1 MGFDEVLNMFLPK
14 KGLSMEEI
22 KKYLRK
28 PQTVDSRSHLMQ
40 GVRLG
45 KIRENFSDNNKK
57 FRTMHNKEEQAL
69 KDISDNYYKIVGD
82 YARAY
87 QDYLTTHADLSAS
100 VEQCMVDC
108 AENNNPQVDNW
119 ANKSKS
125 CIAGCKLKGVQ
136 VLKCKN
142 TYKGLQGDTAK
153 KCKDLVKEHCDAGSI
168 HPGKSRTFV
177 KNSDNADDYDT
188 TLADGCCECGGGGG
202 GKPTAYV
209 NGTVTRN
216 CDDVATAL
224 GDSEMKG
231 FCESAGNGTSLTLG
245 DGRTITFS
253 ASNNANFVNEYG
265 KVKRKNDAAMTEVNK
280 LKKKI
285 NVLTTTR
292 DKLRGTI
299 AGEEDTLDQNLKE
312 FEEKYAKLQMYG
324 DGGKDYTSI
333 AQYTTTLNKRSSE
346 ELKFYMW
353 SVLAI
358 VLIITVIS
366 NFKKKAA

>member
-14 KGLSMEEI
+14 KGLSMDEI

-28 PQTVDSRSHLMQ
+28 PQTVDTRSHLMQ
-40 GVRLG
+40 GVRLAN
-45 KIRENFSDNNKK
+45 IRENFSDNNQK
-57 FRTMHNKEEQAL
+57 FRTMHTKEEKVL
-69 KDISDNYYKIVGD
+69 TDLSDNYYKIVGD

-87 QDYLTTHADLSAS
+87 QDYLQTHADLSAS

-119 ANKSKS
+119 ANKSKA

-142 TYKGLQGDTAK
+142 TYKGLQGDTSK
-153 KCKDLVKEHCDAGSI
+153 KCKDLVKDHCDAGSI

-177 KNSDNADDYDT
+177 TNADNADDYDT

-202 GKPTAYV
+202 GKPTARV
-209 NGTVTRN
+209 NGTVTKN
-216 CDDVATAL
+216 CSEVANAI
-224 GDSEMKG
+224 GDSEMKT
-231 FCESAGNGTSLTLG
+231 FCTSAGSGSTLTRNGK
-245 DGRTITFS
+245 TITFS
-253 ASNNANFVNEYG
+253 ASKNANFVNEYA
-265 KVKRKNDAAMTEVNK
+265 KVKATNDAAMVEVNK

-285 NVLTTTR
+285 NTLTTTR
-292 DKLRGTI
+292 DKLKGSI

-312 FEEKYAKLQMYG
+312 FEEKYAKLQSYG
-324 DGGKDYTSI
+324 DSGKDWTSI
-333 AQYTTTLNKRSSE
+333 AQHTASLNRRNSE

>member
-14 KGLSMEEI
+14 KGLSMDEI

-28 PQTVDSRSHLMQ
+28 PQTVDSRSHLKQ
-40 GVRLG
+40 GVRLSN
-45 KIRENFSDNNKK
+45 IRENFSDNNKK
-57 FRTMHNKEEQAL
+57 FRTMHTKEEKVL
-69 KDISDNYYKIVGD
+69 TDLSDNYYKIVGD

-100 VEQCMVDC
+100 VDECMKAC
-108 AENNNPQVDNW
+108 GETHNTSVDNW
-119 ANKSKS
+119 ANKSKA

-142 TYKGLQGDTAK
+142 TYKGLQGDTSK
-153 KCKDLVKEHCDAGSI
+153 KCKDLVKDHCDAGSI

-177 KNSDNADDYDT
+177 KSADNADDYDT

-209 NGTVTRN
+209 NGTVTKN
-216 CDDVATAL
+216 CSDVATAI
-224 GDSEMKG
+224 GDSEMKSY
-231 FCESAGNGTSLTLG
+231 CKSAGNGVSLER

-253 ASNNANFVNEYG
+253 ASTNANFVNEYT
-265 KVKRKNDAAMTEVNK
+265 KVKGTNDAAMAEVNK

-285 NVLTTTR
+285 NTLTTTR
-292 DKLRGTI
+292 DKLRGSI

-324 DGGKDYTSI
+324 DGGKDWTSI
-333 AQYTTTLNKRSSE
+333 AQYTSTLNRRNSE